1 MNDPSAPE
9 WAEQGAWFTRQWK
22 RVIELAAAA
31 GTDEMVVVPEY
42 GPPPY
47 QAVHPHGGGP
57 VGDLWAMCCAER
69 DRLHDPVEAPVGVA
83 GRHHADEDAD
93 RDEHA
98 DGDQYA
104 DDHAN
109 GYADVHTD

>member
-1 MNDPSAPE
+1 MLFRSLLVHEDDIIAAAAARTIHLDARIGFAEGPQVNDPSAPE

-57 VGDLWAMCCAER
+57 VGDLWAMCRSER
-69 DRLHDPVEAPVGVA
+69 DRLRVELQP
-83 GRHHADEDAD
+83 R
-93 RDEHA
+93 
-98 DGDQYA
+98 
-104 DDHAN
+104 
-109 GYADVHTD
+109 